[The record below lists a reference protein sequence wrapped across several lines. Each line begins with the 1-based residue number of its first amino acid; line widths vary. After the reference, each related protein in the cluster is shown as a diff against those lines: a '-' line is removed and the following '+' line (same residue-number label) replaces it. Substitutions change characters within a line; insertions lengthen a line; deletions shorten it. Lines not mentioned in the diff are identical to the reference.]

1 MQGWGVSWNSLV
13 AQWMMDPV
21 GHCCDAGLN
30 RGPGVST
37 CLGHGQKKK
46 YKCDFL
52 QFVREPPA
60 MWTGPRLSLKKSR
73 NSSKGKTIRLNSS
86 QWKRYVGTYWSGMAF
101 MMDACNCH
109 HLGQVLGHHNQSW
122 QPTCRAKCSLQLWR
136 EFPLM
141 SFLSECKVLFCC
153 R

>member
-1 MQGWGVSWNSLV
+1 MGSFLKFSGGSVGDGSSGSLL
-13 AQWMMDPV
+13 W
-21 GHCCDAGLN
+21 
-30 RGPGVST
+30 RGFKPWPRSFHVPWAWPK
-37 CLGHGQKKK
+37 KKK